1 MDSMQ
6 SGLRR
11 RRLGMAFV
19 VSVGLGLAGCGGGDL
34 DPLDLVDGDSDGG
47 GSSGGEGL
55 PLHEAFLALQTG
67 MSTFDVEDQMPGSAP
82 EGTASQVMRWETDAE
97 TVEVRFIGSTI
108 FEADWTERSTGST
121 EHRSFIVGSG
131 GSGSPQTLY
140 DTYVALRSGMTKS
153 EVVALAPVVPSQGSD
168 TEQVLWVLGEEALG
182 VMFNGVSNSSV
193 ISFAQWGL
201 SIAAGGQTES
211 RSF

>member
-1 MDSMQ
+1 MLNSCLTIMNFPMFLPAHSPNIGRIVVYFVEIRVMADS
-6 SGLRR
+6 S
-11 RRLGMAFV
+11 RRLSICTMR
-19 VSVGLGLAGCGGGDL
+19 
-34 DPLDLVDGDSDGG
+34 
-47 GSSGGEGL
+47 
-55 PLHEAFLALQTG
+55 QIIII
-67 MSTFDVEDQMPGSAP
+67 
-82 EGTASQVMRWETDAE
+82 SQVMRWETDAE

-108 FEADWTERSTGST
+108 FEADWTERSTGRT

-182 VMFNGVSNSSV
+182 VMFNGASNSSA